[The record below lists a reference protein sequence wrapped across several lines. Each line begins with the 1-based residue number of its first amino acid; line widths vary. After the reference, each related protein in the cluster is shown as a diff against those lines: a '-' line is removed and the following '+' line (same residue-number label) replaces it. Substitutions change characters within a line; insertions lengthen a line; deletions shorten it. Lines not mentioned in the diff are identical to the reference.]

1 MEDYITMALFTKKKP
16 EVAKPLTQDDAHALL
31 LLKINYAIEDYLK
44 VGKGNEAVNVSKERE
59 HVLAVMARLES
70 DFRTMFQ
77 NTHSLQGALTAMSE
91 LRKRL

>member
-1 MEDYITMALFTKKKP
+1 MALFTKKKP
-16 EVAKPLTQDDAHALL
+16 EVAKPMTQSDAHALL
-31 LLKINYAIEDYLK
+31 LLKINFAVEDYLK
-44 VGKGNEAVNVSKERE
+44 VGKNNEVSSMSKERE

-70 DFRTMFQ
+70 DFRIMFQ